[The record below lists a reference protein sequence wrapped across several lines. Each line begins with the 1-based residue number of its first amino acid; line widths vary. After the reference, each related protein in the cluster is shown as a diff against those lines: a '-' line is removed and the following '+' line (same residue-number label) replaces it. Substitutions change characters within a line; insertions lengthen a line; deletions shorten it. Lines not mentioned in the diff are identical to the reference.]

1 MFFGENLTQL
11 AFIAMV
17 AVAVGGVAL
26 ALLFP
31 LLTGGNVQAR
41 MKAIAESK
49 KGGAPSVQKSS
60 AFSRMVDGQKDGR
73 RKQIQETLKQIEERE
88 KQRKKRLTLR
98 MLIMQSGLEISVNAF
113 WAFSLISGLIF
124 AVPPLVFGIPWYVS
138 VLGGIVGLLGFPR
151 WFLNFLRKR
160 RQNVFIN
167 DFADAIDVMVRGLK
181 AGLPVSDAMK
191 AIAAESGPPVGPE
204 FMEVVEGQRVGI
216 TIDQG
221 IERMF
226 ERMPLSEVNFLGI
239 VMAIQA
245 KTGGNLSEALN
256 NLSKVLR
263 DRKKMKNKIRA
274 VSQEAKSSAAII
286 GALPFVIM
294 GALTVL
300 NPEYL
305 NPLFNTSTGNI
316 MLAGCGLWMLT
327 GVLVMRKMINFEI

>member
-1 MFFGENLTQL
+1 MFFGADLTQL

-31 LLTGGNVQAR
+31 LISGGGAEAR
-41 MKAIAESK
+41 VRAIAENRKAMS
-49 KGGAPSVQKSS
+49 AQKQS
-60 AFSRMVDGQKDGR
+60 AFSRLVDGQKDNR
-73 RKQIQETLKQIEERE
+73 RKQVQETLKQIDERE
-88 KQRKKRLTLR
+88 RQRKKRMTLR
-98 MLIMQSGLEISVNAF
+98 MMIMQSGLDISPNMF
-113 WAFSLISGLIF
+113 WVISLFTGVAFS
-124 AVPPLVFGIPWYVS
+124 VPPLVFGVPWYVA
-138 VLGGIVGLLGFPR
+138 VLGGIVGFLGFPR

-160 RQNVFIN
+160 RQNIFLH

-191 AIAAESGPPVGPE
+191 IIAAESGPPVGPE

-239 VMAIQA
+239 VMSIQS
-245 KTGGNLSEALN
+245 KTGGNLSEALG

-263 DRKKMKNKIRA
+263 DRKKMKAKIRA

-316 MLAGCGLWMLT
+316 MLMGCGMWMLT
-327 GVLVMRKMINFEI
+327 GVLVMRKMINFQI